1 MVPDKVEVGA
11 AGTTAAAAAAATG
24 PPSPTAA
31 GAEVPVMA
39 AVGDVAAVAATTT
52 VKNVDAAPD
61 AEDGKA
67 AIDGNG
73 EVAAAAAAEQ
83 EGGEQEIAVLLTVY
97 PPQTTP
103 AEAAAPLVLE
113 PLGGMELVM
122 QVRQLL
128 GEIPQTCLYSA
139 FRLVALTPEP
149 EGTEEGAS
157 SGGGGDAVWEGEGDV
172 MNDFVELRSIPAV
185 AARPEKVEVRMELE
199 PYTVSTARQ
208 HLQKFRELL
217 KFPPPCQDGVGPGV
231 KKGAGGGG
239 KKGKGKSGGGG
250 KHKKGKEGSAN
261 SGATASKAVVAKA
274 EGREGGAAAA
284 AG

>member
-1 MVPDKVEVGA
+1 MSEMVPDKVEVSA
-11 AGTTAAAAAAATG
+11 AGTTAAAAAAATA

-31 GAEVPVMA
+31 GAEVPATA

-61 AEDGKA
+61 AVDGEA

-73 EVAAAAAAEQ
+73 EAAAAAAAAAEQ
-83 EGGEQEIAVLLTVY
+83 AGGEQEIAVLLTVH

-149 EGTEEGAS
+149 DGTEEGAS
-157 SGGGGDAVWEGEGDV
+157 SGGGRDAVWKREGDV

-199 PYTVSTARQ
+199 PYTVST
-208 HLQKFRELL
+208 
-217 KFPPPCQDGVGPGV
+217 
-231 KKGAGGGG
+231 
-239 KKGKGKSGGGG
+239 
-250 KHKKGKEGSAN
+250 
-261 SGATASKAVVAKA
+261 
-274 EGREGGAAAA
+274 
-284 AG
+284 